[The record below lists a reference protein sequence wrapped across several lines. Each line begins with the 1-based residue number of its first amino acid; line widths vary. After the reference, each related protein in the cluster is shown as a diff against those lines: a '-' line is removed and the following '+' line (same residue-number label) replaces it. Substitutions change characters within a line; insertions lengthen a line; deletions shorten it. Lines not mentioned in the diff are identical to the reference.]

1 MKIKI
6 LSFTIFTLLATTSWA
21 DKDIKPVIQ
30 GKTYSSFEMNI
41 KTLPKPIKIIKGEPD
56 ECNGGNFPDQHD
68 FGTFTVNDNNQIQ
81 TVHMLKNNAVI
92 FYGKKLDASTTKS
105 SFLKNFKNIAQQD
118 EDNPNRFFASSS
130 DDEYKSIQFYFKNNR
145 LDYYRL
151 WENDC

>member
-1 MKIKI
+1 M
-6 LSFTIFTLLATTSWA
+6 FCLLATTSWA

-30 GKTYSSFEMNI
+30 GKTYSSFDINI
-41 KTLPKPIKIIKGEPD
+41 KTLPKPLKTIKGEVD
-56 ECNGGNFPDQHD
+56 ECNGGNFPDERD
-68 FGTFTVNDNNQIQ
+68 FGSLTVNTLGQIR
-81 TVHMLKNNAVI
+81 TVRMMPNNAVI

>member
-1 MKIKI
+1 M
-6 LSFTIFTLLATTSWA
+6 FCLLATTTWA

-30 GKTYSSFEMNI
+30 GKTYSSFDINI
-41 KTLPKPIKIIKGEPD
+41 KTLPKPLKTIKGEVD
-56 ECNGGNFPDQHD
+56 ECNGGNFPDERD
-68 FGTFTVNDNNQIQ
+68 FGSLTVNTLGQIR
-81 TVHMLKNNAVI
+81 TVRMMPNNAVI

-151 WENDC
+151 WQNDC

>member
-1 MKIKI
+1 M
-6 LSFTIFTLLATTSWA
+6 FCLLATTSWA

-30 GKTYSSFEMNI
+30 GKTYSSFDINI
-41 KTLPKPIKIIKGEPD
+41 KTLPKPLKTIKGEVD
-56 ECNGGNFPDQHD
+56 ECNGGNFPDERD
-68 FGTFTVNDNNQIQ
+68 FGSLTVNTLGQIR
-81 TVHMLKNNAVI
+81 TVRMMPNNAVI

-151 WENDC
+151 WQNDC

>member
-1 MKIKI
+1 M
-6 LSFTIFTLLATTSWA
+6 FCLLATTTWA

-30 GKTYSSFEMNI
+30 GKTYSSFKIDI
-41 KTLPKPIKIIKGEPD
+41 KALPKPIKIIKGEPD
-56 ECNGGNFPDQHD
+56 ECNGGNFPDERD
-68 FGTFTVNDNNQIQ
+68 FGSLTVNTLGQIR
-81 TVHMLKNNAVI
+81 TVRMMSNNAVI

-130 DDEYKSIQFYFKNNR
+130 DDEYKSIQFYFKNNH

>member
-1 MKIKI
+1 M
-6 LSFTIFTLLATTSWA
+6 FCLLATTTWA

-30 GKTYSSFEMNI
+30 GKTYSSFDINI
-41 KTLPKPIKIIKGEPD
+41 KTLPKPLKTIKGEVD
-56 ECNGGNFPDQHD
+56 ECNGGNFPDEHD
-68 FGTFTVNDNNQIQ
+68 FGSLTVNTLGQIR
-81 TVHMLKNNAVI
+81 TVRMMPNNAVI

-151 WENDC
+151 WQNDC